1 MVVGRS
7 EGPRERTRTRV
18 EWKNR
23 LERAL
28 EADDLLLHL
37 QPIIDVPT
45 RRVVGAEALVRLDD
59 DGVVVPPSEF
69 VRVAERAGMATRLD
83 HWVVRAAVAMAA
95 RLRAHGRLGAPGRT
109 PRNPRAPADLCDDA
123 RVSCPFRSGEP
134 PRSARN

>member
-1 MVVGRS
+1 MGRS

-45 RRVVGAEALVRLDD
+45 RRVVGAEALVGSSGF
-59 DGVVVPPSEF
+59 GV
-69 VRVAERAGMATRLD
+69 
-83 HWVVRAAVAMAA
+83 
-95 RLRAHGRLGAPGRT
+95 
-109 PRNPRAPADLCDDA
+109 
-123 RVSCPFRSGEP
+123 RSWGSP
-134 PRSARN
+134 VMR